1 MALFMS
7 IPIFGMAQNS
17 SVLATGEWHKLAI
30 QNEGLYKLSG
40 SDIAEMGVDINSLNP
55 ELIRIFG
62 HTPGMQ
68 PQPNSAS
75 RVGDIQE
82 LSILVNDGGDGR
94 FDVDDYLIFYGYGPD
109 KFEFLDSLSSFSYE
123 KHLFADLSYY
133 FLNIGDVQG
142 KRISAANQPV
152 GSFPEIS
159 RYRYGFVHEENSY
172 NRLHS
177 GRLWLGETFSS
188 TQPQRFETD
197 ITDVAENSDVEL
209 ISSVVSTSNASSTFT
224 ISLNDTEIGV
234 QQMSGVPNSTYALK
248 GYHAID
254 TLKTVINGSSVPL
267 TVSFQHQKSDS
278 KPGYLD
284 YFILNVER
292 PMKYEGDPMKMAIS
306 SISGLQLTCLV
317 ENGTSINE
325 VWLLND
331 PFTVERLQ
339 FNSDGGDIRFNL
351 NNTGGSKVLAFDI
364 NSVEAS
370 PLVIGKLKNQ
380 NLRNTS
386 NVELLIVTPEDFMDA
401 ANRLK
406 ILRES
411 EGLSVLVTS
420 ANEIYNEFSG
430 GKADITAIRD
440 FARHL
445 YQKAGLKHVLLFGKG
460 VYDNKDISGSGLNIL
475 PIYQSRN
482 SLNPLGTYGSDDYLS
497 FLEEDEGEWAEQS
510 GVVHTM
516 DIGVGRIPVK
526 SLQEA
531 NIVVDKLE
539 SYKRQSSLG
548 TWRKEVMFI
557 AEDGDLNIHQRDA
570 ERLSTLIDTTYSE
583 FNSKKVYIDA
593 YPIQINPGFK
603 RAPEVNK
610 EIENAINEGT
620 FIVNYTGHGNERQW
634 ANTRVF
640 DKRTIA
646 RLENI
651 NRYPLFVTA
660 TCEFGRHDDI
670 VETSGAEDLIVKENA
685 GAIAMIT
692 TSRPVFSSS
701 NYTLNRAFYT
711 EVFSKQDG
719 LYQTLGDVFKTTK
732 NNSVN
737 GVLNRNFSLL
747 GDPSMKLSYPD
758 LTVNLNTINDQPIAG
773 GDTMG
778 AMQKV
783 KLAGDIRDKNLT
795 IAADFNGI
803 LEVTVMDRERLKT
816 TLGNSGAPFAYLE
829 RDNILFRGPVSI
841 KNGVFEIN
849 FIVPKNISYDVGN
862 AKVSLYAFNK
872 ENNLDAGGA
881 DLRISIGGTNNSV
894 IEDTTPPKII
904 PYLNDTTFQSGD
916 AVRPN
921 TLLLAAL
928 SDENGINIS
937 KDQVGQ
943 SLKAILDDSVTLD
956 LTDYYSANIDDFSNG
971 LIQYPLNGLAPGY
984 HQITIYAWDTHNN
997 GTSSTIE
1004 FYVDGDLPI
1013 VIREFNNYPNP
1024 MKNSTSLY
1032 ISHDNEGDDIILTF
1046 EVISRTGQVVFSET
1060 RSYQS
1065 APGVI
1070 NDWEWDGRNYSGGKM
1085 NEGLYIIAISLRSTS
1100 GDSVFKRYSRLI
1112 MTN

>member
-1 MALFMS
+1 
-7 IPIFGMAQNS
+7 
-17 SVLATGEWHKLAI
+17 
-30 QNEGLYKLSG
+30 
-40 SDIAEMGVDINSLNP
+40 
-55 ELIRIFG
+55 
-62 HTPGMQ
+62 
-68 PQPNSAS
+68 
-75 RVGDIQE
+75 
-82 LSILVNDGGDGR
+82 
-94 FDVDDYLIFYGYGPD
+94 
-109 KFEFLDSLSSFSYE
+109 
-123 KHLFADLSYY
+123 
-133 FLNIGDVQG
+133 
-142 KRISAANQPV
+142 
-152 GSFPEIS
+152 
-159 RYRYGFVHEENSY
+159 
-172 NRLHS
+172 
-177 GRLWLGETFSS
+177 
-188 TQPQRFETD
+188 
-197 ITDVAENSDVEL
+197 
-209 ISSVVSTSNASSTFT
+209 
-224 ISLNDTEIGV
+224 
-234 QQMSGVPNSTYALK
+234 
-248 GYHAID
+248 
-254 TLKTVINGSSVPL
+254 
-267 TVSFQHQKSDS
+267 
-278 KPGYLD
+278 
-284 YFILNVER
+284 
-292 PMKYEGDPMKMAIS
+292 
-306 SISGLQLTCLV
+306 
-317 ENGTSINE
+317 
-325 VWLLND
+325 
-331 PFTVERLQ
+331 
-339 FNSDGGDIRFNL
+339 
-351 NNTGGSKVLAFDI
+351 
-364 NSVEAS
+364 
-370 PLVIGKLKNQ
+370 
-380 NLRNTS
+380 
-386 NVELLIVTPEDFMDA
+386 
-401 ANRLK
+401 
-406 ILRES
+406 
-411 EGLSVLVTS
+411 
-420 ANEIYNEFSG
+420 
-430 GKADITAIRD
+430 
-440 FARHL
+440 
-445 YQKAGLKHVLLFGKG
+445 
-460 VYDNKDISGSGLNIL
+460 
-475 PIYQSRN
+475 
-482 SLNPLGTYGSDDYLS
+482 
-497 FLEEDEGEWAEQS
+497 
-510 GVVHTM
+510 M

-531 NIVVDKLE
+531 NIVVNKLE

-758 LTVNLNTINDQPIAG
+758 LTVNLNTINDQPIAD

-921 TLLLAAL
+921 ILLLAAL